1 MASNK
6 NFLTII
12 SLIVRWISV
21 LKLMVS
27 WYCIFRTA
35 EDYNL
40 RGVIAFSIDMG
51 TEIDAHLVRDLMFYF
66 FSCLPVLTE
75 SSTVD
80 DDEGWNLLKLLLLD
94 VRIIIRGI
102 IIKILNERQHNVI
115 MDHGISIPL

>member
-1 MASNK
+1 
-6 NFLTII
+6 
-12 SLIVRWISV
+12 
-21 LKLMVS
+21 
-27 WYCIFRTA
+27 
-35 EDYNL
+35 
-40 RGVIAFSIDMG
+40 MG